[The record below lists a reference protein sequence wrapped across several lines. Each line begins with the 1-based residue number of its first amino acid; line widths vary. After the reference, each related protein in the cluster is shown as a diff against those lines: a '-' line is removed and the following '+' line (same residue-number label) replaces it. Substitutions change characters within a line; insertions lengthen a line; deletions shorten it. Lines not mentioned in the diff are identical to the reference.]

1 MLVISDWS
9 NKIMNTVYVHDI
21 FELEKISTKATYRDP
36 IHVTTGFSYI
46 FVNGELAVEQDCYE
60 GVKSGDF

>member
-1 MLVISDWS
+1 
-9 NKIMNTVYVHDI
+9 MNTVYVHDI